1 MYVYVKSDRRARA
14 PRTNRSIESS
24 AADADAALERDDD
37 VRDDDADDGDD
48 ARDARERRGGDA
60 PIGAR
65 AGATRGGAARRARV
79 RRVARGA
86 SDDDDDDDDDA
97 RAKDE
102 PKKSA
107 VVRDDSRGGDE
118 VRTRARDRFRIHSDS
133 ARIG

>member
-1 MYVYVKSDRRARA
+1 MCVYVKSDRRASRW
-14 PRTNRSIESS
+14 NRSIESS

-37 VRDDDADDGDD
+37 VRDDDADDADD

-86 SDDDDDDDDDA
+86 SDDDDDDDDA

-102 PKKSA
+102 PKKLA